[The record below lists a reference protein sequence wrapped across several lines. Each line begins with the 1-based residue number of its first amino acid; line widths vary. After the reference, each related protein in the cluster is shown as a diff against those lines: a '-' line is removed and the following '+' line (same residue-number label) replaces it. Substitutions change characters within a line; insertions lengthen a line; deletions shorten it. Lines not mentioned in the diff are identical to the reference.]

1 MTSSNSDNKI
11 EAAESDYLYKAHSQI
26 QDAGYGLFT
35 AIDIYKDE
43 IIAIYKGKIL
53 SEEEVKQRVKN
64 GKDRYFINM
73 LNGSIMDSINSK
85 CFAKYANDANGK
97 SKSKFKNN
105 AVITLTDKD
114 KVCLMA
120 LKDIRAGDEIFCSY
134 GKKYWKKHS

>member
-1 MTSSNSDNKI
+1 MTSLNSDNTI
-11 EAAESDYLYKAHSQI
+11 EAAESDYLYKAPSQI

-53 SEEEVKQRVKN
+53 SEAEINKRVKE

-105 AVITLTDKD
+105 AVIILTDKD
-114 KVCLMA
+114 KVCLLA
-120 LKDIRAGDEIFCSY
+120 LKDIPAGDEIFCSY
-134 GKKYWKKHS
+134 GIKYWKKHS